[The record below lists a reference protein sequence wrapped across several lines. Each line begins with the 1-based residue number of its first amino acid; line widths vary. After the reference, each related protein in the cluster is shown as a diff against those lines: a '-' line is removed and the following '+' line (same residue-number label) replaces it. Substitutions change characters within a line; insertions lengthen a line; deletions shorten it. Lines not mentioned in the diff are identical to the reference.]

1 MKLEEVEKEI
11 ESLKRK
17 TFYLEIIII
26 LISTSLLNLTINQK
40 KQYSDIHDYYV
51 TLSDANQKFQQRI
64 AENNRLLEE
73 LLLQIR

>member
-26 LISTSLLNLTINQK
+26 LISASLLNLTINQK

-64 AENNRLLEE
+64 VENNRLLEE
-73 LLLQIR
+73 LLLQIQ

>member
-26 LISTSLLNLTINQK
+26 LISVSLLNLTINQK

-51 TLSDANQKFQQRI
+51 TLSDANQKFQQ
-64 AENNRLLEE
+64 
-73 LLLQIR
+73 

>member
-26 LISTSLLNLTINQK
+26 LISASLLNLTINQK

>member
-26 LISTSLLNLTINQK
+26 LISASLLNLTINQK

-51 TLSDANQKFQQRI
+51 TLSDANQKFQQ
-64 AENNRLLEE
+64 
-73 LLLQIR
+73 

>member
-26 LISTSLLNLTINQK
+26 LISVSLLNLTINQK

-64 AENNRLLEE
+64 VENNRLLEE
-73 LLLQIR
+73 LLLQIQ